1 VCEVAVPTLVSEVSA
16 GLHLRTD
23 TRKVAL
29 AMFTLEIA
37 RVLVRNLDRD
47 SEHPGR

>member
-1 VCEVAVPTLVSEVSA
+1 VCEVGVHTLVSEVSA

-47 SEHPGR
+47 AELLDR

>member
-1 VCEVAVPTLVSEVSA
+1 MKTFGTPN
-16 GLHLRTD
+16 
-23 TRKVAL
+23 RKVAL

-47 SEHPGR
+47 SEHRSR